1 MGRPAMCLTISPCF
15 ASDTAFRI
23 VCDTHCSSGT
33 HTKHGFGSYLFPY
46 SFVTGKD
53 IDGGG
58 LIRNLR
64 KPFTT
69 AMSKVSLTISNQNLV
84 KMKMES

>member
-1 MGRPAMCLTISPCF
+1 MLNYYHWMLLTSAESKTGGQSKGTLLMGRPAMCLTICPCF

-23 VCDTHCSSGT
+23 VCDTDCSSGT

-53 IDGGG
+53 IEGGG
-58 LIRNLR
+58 LIRNL
-64 KPFTT
+64 
-69 AMSKVSLTISNQNLV
+69 
-84 KMKMES
+84 